1 MTTNELNNQTT
12 NICDL
17 TELKEMMG
25 GKNNLILGIID
36 AFLIQILEELSFIN
50 EAIEKI
56 NYPVIKSF
64 AHTMKSSVSIV
75 GIVILRPILQE
86 IEDLATHTEGIEKI
100 KELNQELIL
109 GCKKA
114 IGEMESERQNY
125 I

>member
-1 MTTNELNNQTT
+1 MTTNELNNQAA

-25 GKNNLILGIID
+25 GKNNLILGMID
-36 AFLIQILEELSFIN
+36 TFLGQIREELLSIN
-50 EAIEKI
+50 GAIEKI
-56 NYPVIKSF
+56 NYPVIKNF
-64 AHTMKSSVSIV
+64 AHTMKSTVSIM

-86 IEDLATHTEGIEKI
+86 MENLAAHTEGIEKI
-100 KELNQELIL
+100 KELNHELNL

-114 IGEMESERQNY
+114 IEEMESERQNY